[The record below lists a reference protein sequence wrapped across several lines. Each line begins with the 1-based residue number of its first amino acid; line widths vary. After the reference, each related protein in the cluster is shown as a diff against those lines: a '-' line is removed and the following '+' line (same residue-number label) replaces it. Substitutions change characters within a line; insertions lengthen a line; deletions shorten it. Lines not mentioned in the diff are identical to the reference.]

1 MSAQRTPLNRQTARR
16 FIRAVRD
23 LLSSEVRPK
32 VIGLLIFLAMFALC
46 VNGLNVVNSYIGRD
60 LMTAIVA
67 HDMGGFIRLMIV
79 YVAVFAVMTAA
90 AVLYR
95 FSEER
100 LGLLWRSWLTKR
112 VTARYLDRRNY
123 LRLRESDQIDN
134 PDQRIAEDVRAFT
147 TTTLSFTLI
156 FLNALLAV
164 VSFSG
169 VLWTIS
175 PLLFGVAV
183 GYAALG
189 TVLTILLG
197 RPLVWLNYAQSG
209 LEADFRATLIHVREN
224 AEWVAL
230 VRREGRLS
238 QRLLGRIDGLVHNFR
253 RITSVN
259 RNLAF
264 FTTGY
269 NYLIQIIPMLVVA
282 PQFIRGSVEFGTITQ
297 SAVAFTQLLGAFSVI
312 VTQFGA
318 LSSFA
323 AVVSRL
329 AGFAEVLETM
339 DVERPA
345 IETVENGD
353 RVAYE
358 GLTLRASQD
367 DGALLTGLSVSIPHG
382 MRVLVTGPNEAARV
396 ALFRATAGLWPR
408 GEGRIVRPPLEAILF
423 LPQQPYLT
431 PGTLRHLLVQT
442 GREQDITDERILTA
456 VRDSELESIVE
467 RVGGLDVERDWPTI
481 LSLGERQQL
490 AIARLILA
498 RPSFAM
504 LDRVSTAL
512 GSARLR
518 QSLRLLTDNS
528 IAYMHFDEPVVPV
541 DLYDAVLEIDVNAK
555 WTWNQ
560 RAC

>member
-1 MSAQRTPLNRQTARR
+1 MSTQPTQLNRQTARR
-16 FIRAVRD
+16 LVRAVRD
-23 LLSSEVRPK
+23 LLCSEVRRQ
-32 VIGLLIFLAMFALC
+32 VIGLLVLLAIFALS
-46 VNGLNVVNSYIGRD
+46 VNGLNVLNSYIGRD

-67 HDMGGFIRLMIV
+67 HDMAGFIRLMTV
-79 YVAVFAVMTAA
+79 YVAVFVAMTAA

-112 VTARYLDRRNY
+112 VTARYLDRRTY
-123 LRLRESDQIDN
+123 LRIRESDQVDN
-134 PDQRIAEDVRAFT
+134 PDQRIAEDIRSFT
-147 TTTLSFTLI
+147 TTTLSFALM
-156 FLNALLAV
+156 FLNAILAV

-175 PLLFGVAV
+175 PLLFGAAV
-183 GYAALG
+183 CYAAFG
-189 TVLTILLG
+189 TLMTILLG

-224 AEWVAL
+224 AEWVA
-230 VRREGRLS
+230 VSRREARLS
-238 QRLLGRIDGLVHNFR
+238 QRLLGRIDELVHNFR

-269 NYLIQIIPMLVVA
+269 NYLIQIIPTLVVA
-282 PQFIRGSVEFGTITQ
+282 PQFIRGEVEFGTITQ
-297 SAVAFTQLLGAFSVI
+297 SAIAFTQLLGAFSLI
-312 VTQFGA
+312 VNQFGS

-323 AVVSRL
+323 AVVARL
-329 AGFAEVLETM
+329 AGFAETVETI
-339 DVERPA
+339 DVDRPA
-345 IETVENGD
+345 IETVESAD

-367 DGALLTGLSVSIPHG
+367 DGALLTGLSVSIPRG

-396 ALFRATAGLWPR
+396 ALFRATAGIWSR
-408 GEGRIVRPPLEAILF
+408 GEGRIVRPPLDAISF

-442 GREQDITDERILTA
+442 GREDDISDERILAT
-456 VRDSELESIVE
+456 VRDSELEFLVE

-512 GSARLR
+512 GSARLT
-518 QSLRLLTDNS
+518 QSLQRLTENS
-528 IAYMHFDEPVVPV
+528 IAYMNFDEAVMSV
-541 DLYDAVLEIDVNAK
+541 DLYDAVLGIDANA
-555 WTWNQ
+555 TWNWTQ
-560 RAC
+560 RAY

>member
-1 MSAQRTPLNRQTARR
+1 MSTQPTSLNRQTARR
-16 FIRAVRD
+16 LVRAVRD
-23 LLSSEVRPK
+23 LLRSEVRRQ
-32 VIGLLIFLAMFALC
+32 VIGLLILLAIFALS
-46 VNGLNVVNSYIGRD
+46 VNGLNVLNSYIGRD

-67 HDMGGFIRLMIV
+67 HDMAGFIRLMTV
-79 YVAVFAVMTAA
+79 YVAVFVAMTAA

-100 LGLLWRSWLTKR
+100 LGLRWRSWLTKR
-112 VTARYLDRRNY
+112 VTARYLDRRTY

-134 PDQRIAEDVRAFT
+134 PDQRIAEDIRSFT
-147 TTTLSFTLI
+147 TTTLSFALM
-156 FLNALLAV
+156 FLNAALAV

-175 PLLFGVAV
+175 PLLFGAAV
-183 GYAALG
+183 CYAAFG
-189 TVLTILLG
+189 TLMTILLG

-224 AEWVAL
+224 AEWVA
-230 VRREGRLS
+230 VSRREARLS
-238 QRLLGRIDGLVHNFR
+238 QRLLGRIDELVGNFR

-269 NYLIQIIPMLVVA
+269 NYLIQIIPTLVVA
-282 PQFIRGSVEFGTITQ
+282 PQFIRGNVEFGTITQ
-297 SAVAFTQLLGAFSVI
+297 SAIAFTQLLGAFSLI
-312 VTQFGA
+312 VNQFGS

-323 AVVSRL
+323 AVVARL
-329 AGFAEVLETM
+329 AGFAETVETI
-339 DVERPA
+339 DVDHPA
-345 IETVENGD
+345 IETVESGD

-358 GLTLRASQD
+358 GLTLRAAQD
-367 DGALLTGLSVSIPHG
+367 DGALLTGLSVSIPRG
-382 MRVLVTGPNEAARV
+382 MRVLVTGSNEAARV
-396 ALFRATAGLWPR
+396 ALFRATAGIWSH
-408 GEGRIVRPPLEAILF
+408 GEGRIVRPPLDAISF
-423 LPQQPYLT
+423 LPQQPYVT

-442 GREQDITDERILTA
+442 GREEDISDERILAT
-456 VRDSELESIVE
+456 VHESELEFLVE

-498 RPSFAM
+498 RPSFAI

-512 GSARLR
+512 GPARLT
-518 QSLRLLTDNS
+518 QSLQRLTENS
-528 IAYMHFDEPVVPV
+528 IGYMNFDEAVMSV
-541 DLYDAVLEIDVNAK
+541 DVYDAVLGIDANG
-555 WTWNQ
+555 TWNWTQ